1 MLAAIKCA
9 LTLLSSAIA
18 LPLSLARSLVRLTEL
33 FARSGRSELE
43 FDMGDQ
49 LNEFL
54 EEFRKA
60 SSAKN
65 DMKKAAQAA
74 AAASEPDAAAEPMAT
89 DEPEDSAAAQ
99 EGMDDDQEGE
109 AEDEAEAAAANGVE
123 ESEDMDEEP
132 GEG

>member
-1 MLAAIKCA
+1 
-9 LTLLSSAIA
+9 
-18 LPLSLARSLVRLTEL
+18 
-33 FARSGRSELE
+33 
-43 FDMGDQ
+43 MGDQ

-60 SSAKN
+60 SNAKN

-74 AAASEPDAAAEPMAT
+74 AAVSEPDAAAEPMAT

-99 EGMDDDQEGE
+99 EGMDDEGE
-109 AEDEAEAAAANGVE
+109 AEDEAEATAANGVE